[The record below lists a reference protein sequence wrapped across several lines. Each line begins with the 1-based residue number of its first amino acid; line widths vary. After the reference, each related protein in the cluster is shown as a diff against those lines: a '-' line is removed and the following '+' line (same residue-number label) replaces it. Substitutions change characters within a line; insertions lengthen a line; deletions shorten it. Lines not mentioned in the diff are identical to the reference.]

1 MRRLAAALLVAGAL
15 ACGCTQG
22 FMLEDGE
29 RPAGE
34 LTDAKFVFAEG
45 QTEIEMKPAPTSLEP
60 TPTPS
65 PTPAP
70 TPTPALAPRSTASPA
85 TAPADRP
92 TTPVGRSEETERP
105 TPTLTES
112 YTTGAEFEGTPPVTA
127 TVAAGPLD
135 IQAIA
140 ANPLASTMLIP
151 NQAVDPG
158 LETFEET
165 SDPGVVF
172 APEIFAGFEIVSFGA
187 KFSGRQPESG
197 ALSERQRLVQLVQF
211 VFVHPSVEGAAS
223 FYEFLSSSFIGSS
236 AATRVEAMQEPYPNL
251 ESSLTGFGNVPQ
263 IADAVTLA
271 VLEMDPNLAA
281 GAPPSGPA
289 VPTIY
294 YIVLQVGRMTGVI
307 EVVYLVEQ
315 DPEDVLIIG
324 NVMVSLVPPE
334 LRPSAAP

>member
-22 FMLEDGE
+22 FVLEDGE
-29 RPAGE
+29 RPATE
-34 LTDAKFVFAEG
+34 LSDAKFVFAEG
-45 QTEIEMKPAPTSLEP
+45 QTEIEMRPAPTSLQPSP
-60 TPTPS
+60 TPT

-70 TPTPALAPRSTASPA
+70 TPTPTPQPPPTASPA
-85 TAPADRP
+85 DQQ
-92 TTPVGRSEETERP
+92 TTPAGGTGATATG
-105 TPTLTES
+105 TPVLTES
-112 YTTGAEFEGTPPVTA
+112 YTTGAEHEGTPPVTE
-127 TVAAGPLD
+127 TVAAAPLD
-135 IQAIA
+135 AQAIA

-151 NQAVDPG
+151 NEAVDPG

-165 SDPGVVF
+165 ADLNRVF

-187 KFSGRQPESG
+187 KFSGRQPQSG

-223 FYEFLSSSFIGSS
+223 FYEMLSTSFIGSS

-271 VLEMDPNLAA
+271 VLDMDANEAE
-281 GAPPSGPA
+281 GAPLSGPA

-294 YIVLQVGRMTGVI
+294 YIVLQQGRMTAVI
-307 EVVYLVEQ
+307 EILYLVDQ

-324 NVMVSLVPPE
+324 NVMLSRVPPE
-334 LRPSAAP
+334 LIPSDAP

>member
-1 MRRLAAALLVAGAL
+1 MPI
-15 ACGCTQG
+15 
-22 FMLEDGE
+22 D
-29 RPAGE
+29 P
-34 LTDAKFVFAEG
+34 
-45 QTEIEMKPAPTSLEP
+45 
-60 TPTPS
+60 
-65 PTPAP
+65 
-70 TPTPALAPRSTASPA
+70 
-85 TAPADRP
+85 
-92 TTPVGRSEETERP
+92 
-105 TPTLTES
+105 
-112 YTTGAEFEGTPPVTA
+112 
-127 TVAAGPLD
+127 
-135 IQAIA
+135 QAIA
-140 ANPLASTMLIP
+140 ANPLATTMLIP

-165 SDPGVVF
+165 ADPNLVF

-211 VFVHPSVEGAAS
+211 VFVHPSVEAAAA

-263 IADAVTLA
+263 IADGVTLA
-271 VLEMDPNLAA
+271 VLSMDPNLAA

-294 YIVLQVGRMTGVI
+294 YIVLQQGQMTGVI